1 MYSPTGLL
9 RRALK
14 PDGESAA
21 TELCIRLR
29 QPGAGMLAAALH
41 SLCDAS
47 EWRSKGQTRT
57 LAQLLVVAIRYI
69 LTEAAPVSTS
79 RAAAAAAAASTTTP
93 TSLPP
98 RGGALLAKLELLACL
113 HSASAE
119 HEIVSTRIF
128 G

>member
-1 MYSPTGLL
+1 MYSLAGLL

-47 EWRSKGQTRT
+47 EWRTKGQTRT
-57 LAQLLVVAIRYI
+57 LAQLLVVAIRYM
-69 LTEAAPVSTS
+69 LTEAAPVSTA
-79 RAAAAAAAASTTTP
+79 RAAAAAVASTTTP

-113 HSASAE
+113 HRPVQ
-119 HEIVSTRIF
+119 HY
-128 G
+128 